1 MAVGQWL
8 TDGPSSV
15 ASVGKLEDAKVTPG
29 CLYYA
34 MPVQVRGRR
43 NVLRGEMTLTR
54 RLPCQA
60 YDTLG
65 FGKFTEIMGVG
76 LKAGREVLAK
86 WKEEGRLPTGLVD
99 DVKAKQAISRGTRLR

>member
-1 MAVGQWL
+1 MPKQRLAVCITRCRCRWVAA
-8 TDGPSSV
+8 DGP
-15 ASVGKLEDAKVTPG
+15 EVT
-29 CLYYA
+29 
-34 MPVQVRGRR
+34 
-43 NVLRGEMTLTR
+43 TLT
-54 RLPCQA
+54 LSSQA